1 MQFIH
6 KVKYSVLD
14 QWENHPLRLILLL
27 AVLSRLFAVI
37 FAKGFGWFDDHF
49 LIIEASQSWVD
60 GYDYNSWLPTTEGNA
75 GPTGHNLFYTGL
87 HYVFFKFCSWI
98 GFDSPQGKMYI
109 VRALHAAL
117 SLLIVTIG
125 YKITF
130 LSDRKE
136 TARLVG
142 LLLAI
147 LWIFPFVSVRNLVEF
162 TCVPF
167 LLWGTWILIKNNE
180 GKKHGIQGFLAGLVL
195 GLAFSMRF
203 QSLIYIGG
211 IGLGLIILGR
221 WKEAFSAALGIII
234 AAFLCLGTIDIFLW
248 GYPFAELTEYIRY
261 NMYNYGEYI
270 SGPWYQYLLVILGI
284 LVPPVSFYL
293 FFGFF
298 YSFYRSWRKYLLIFL
313 PVFVFLAFHS
323 YFPNKQERFILPIIP
338 FIIILGSIGWSN
350 FVCRSTFWRNRK
362 KLLKVSMI
370 FFWVINLILLSVIT
384 TTYSK
389 RSRVES
395 MSYLSRYEG
404 IKEILVDNTN
414 EYGVNLMPRYYL
426 GQWPVQWEISK
437 SLPLDKLP
445 LWIIDNDDHHPDFVI
460 FEGKENIDRRVE
472 ELKAYFPEMVY
483 ETTITPGFIDRVLFW
498 LNPINKNQNAYIYR
512 NAKQYPNKIVYP

>member
-1 MQFIH
+1 MQFIREIRNSI
-6 KVKYSVLD
+6 VDS
-14 QWENHPLRLILLL
+14 WENHPLRLILLL
-27 AVLSRLFAVI
+27 AVVTRLIAVL

-60 GYDYNSWLPTTEGNA
+60 GYDYNKWLPGTEGNA

-87 HYVFFKFCSWI
+87 HYLFFKFCSLI
-98 GFDSPQGKMYI
+98 GFDSPQGKMYV

-117 SLLIVTIG
+117 SLLIGTIG
-125 YKITF
+125 YKITLF
-130 LSDRKE
+130 LDRKE
-136 TARLVG
+136 TARFVG
-142 LLLAI
+142 LFLAI

-167 LLWGTWILIKNNE
+167 LMWGTWILMKGKE
-180 GKKHGIQGFLAGLVL
+180 GENKWIQGFWAGLIL

-221 WKEAFSAALGIII
+221 WKEAMMAAVGIITT
-234 AAFLCLGTIDIFLW
+234 AFICLGTIDMYLW
-248 GYPFAELTEYIRY
+248 GYPFAELAEYVRY

-270 SGPWYQYLLVILGI
+270 TGPWYQYLLVILGI
-284 LVPPVSFYL
+284 LVPPISIYL

-298 YSFYRSWRKYLLIFL
+298 YAFYSSWKKYLLIFL
-313 PVFVFLAFHS
+313 PVFIFLAFHS

-338 FIIILGSIGWSN
+338 FIIILGGIGWSIYLR
-350 FVCRSTFWRNRK
+350 RSVFWKKRK
-362 KLLKVSMI
+362 KLMNGSMV
-370 FFWVINLILLSVIT
+370 FFWVINFILLAVIT

-395 MSYLSRYEG
+395 MTYLSRYKG
-404 IKEILVDNTN
+404 IKEILVENTN
-414 EYGVNLMPRYYL
+414 QYNVNLLPKYYL
-426 GQWPVQWEISK
+426 GQWPEQREVSK
-437 SLPLDKLP
+437 SRPLDQMP
-445 LWIIDNDDHHPDFVI
+445 EWIVDNDDHHPDFVI
-460 FEGKENIDRRVE
+460 FEGKENIDKRVA

-483 ETTITPGFIDRVLFW
+483 ETTVSPGLIDRILFW
-498 LNPINKNQNAYIYR
+498 LNPINENQNAYIYR
-512 NAKQYPNKIVYP
+512 NTKHYPEKIGNP